1 MGCSVWLL
9 ACFPM
14 GKHRCSRLQALAA
27 RDDAGAVFA
36 TAIFGQHTL
45 SVATETLLQVVR
57 RTELTGE
64 ARMAAAAVLAHL
76 ACEHCAVGARETQAR
91 QGQAWTASPA
101 GSKQITVCSGSC
113 DAPALAKPLS
123 EAVGTSA

>member
-9 ACFPM
+9 ACSHTD
-14 GKHRCSRLQALAA
+14 KHFCARLQALAA
-27 RDDAGAVFA
+27 REDAGAVFA

-57 RTELTGE
+57 RTELTAE

-76 ACEHCAVGARETQAR
+76 ACETCAVGARETQAR
-91 QGQAWTASPA
+91 QGQAGTASLA
-101 GSKQITVCSGSC
+101 GSKQVTVCSTSC
-113 DAPALAKPLS
+113 GAPA
-123 EAVGTSA
+123 